1 MFMVCKCLNVTLNV
15 TNASSEHDGNW
26 KIENL
31 NDHSQFFKKAIGP
44 YLATGANIQQMD
56 LIQKVR
62 TADNWTLYHC
72 INCDTYTHAIN
83 DKNIYLINPLLL
95 TNEEDT
101 NILKASIKYSSLFGV
116 LIDQDMSS
124 TKLDITNK
132 DNDSIRIKNLTQ
144 NFRDAIQQEINETN
158 DRITKFNEEQFR
170 LLNIFREKAEQEYN
184 ALVRIIKNVPEQST
198 NSNVAEQL
206 AGSKLTNFDTP
217 PPTPDS
223 TPMSIGNS
231 PNFKHQPRI
240 VNEKQQTFP
249 VVTKAT
255 PLRPTQPTAKPT
267 DDSIF
272 FFEMDG
278 VPMERSNHFT
288 NAMSDVD
295 ESDSDDSVNNIDTS
309 HQRYAGRPKSL
320 NIAQSLPVSMPVIA
334 TNRHLVHPDY
344 DEYSDDH
351 VDIAASIKAIAKSV
365 HGEGVF
371 GDLPRPRFSTQI

>member
-1 MFMVCKCLNVTLNV
+1 MFMVCKCLNVAINV
-15 TNASSEHDGNW
+15 TNIPSEYAGDW
-26 KIENL
+26 KSE

-44 YLATGANIQQMD
+44 FLATGANFQQLD
-56 LIQKVR
+56 LIQKIR
-62 TADNWTLYHC
+62 TADNWVLHHC

-83 DKNIYLINPLLL
+83 DKNLYLINPLLL

-101 NILKASIKYSSLFGV
+101 NILKTSVKYSNLFGV
-116 LIDQDMSS
+116 LINQDMSS
-124 TKLDITNK
+124 TKLDVADK
-132 DNDSIRIKNLTQ
+132 DNDTIRIKNLTQ
-144 NFRDAIQQEINETN
+144 HFRDAIQQEINETN
-158 DRITKFNEEQFR
+158 NRITKFNEEQFR
-170 LLNIFREKAEQEYN
+170 LLGLFREKANQEYN
-184 ALVRIIKNVPEQST
+184 ALVRIIKTVPEQST

-206 AGSKLTNFDTP
+206 AGSKMTSFDTP

-240 VNEKQQTFP
+240 VTDKQQTLSSA
-249 VVTKAT
+249 TKNGSVRTA
-255 PLRPTQPTAKPT
+255 PTQPPAKAT

-278 VPMERSNHFT
+278 IPNPRSNQYT
-288 NAMSDVD
+288 NAMSDVEESDTD
-295 ESDSDDSVNNIDTS
+295 ESDVDTS

-320 NIAQSLPVSMPVIA
+320 NIAQSLPVSMPVVA
-334 TNRHLVHPDY
+334 NNRDVVQAEY
-344 DEYSDDH
+344 DEYSDEN

-371 GDLPRPRFSTQI
+371 GDLPRPRFSTEI